1 MHLVSDMAFVGA
13 PPPIATDSAIR
24 YNQTNRSMS
33 GRNRRV

>member
-1 MHLVSDMAFVGA
+1 MHLVSDMAFGA
-13 PPPIATDSAIR
+13 PPIATDSAIR